1 MFDIGWSEL
10 AVIAV
15 VALIVI
21 GPKDLPRVLYTAGK
35 MAGKARATLR
45 ELQQGIEDIGREAE
59 LDELRKTIDATR
71 DFDVN
76 KQGGKKVRSAVDPDR
91 EIEAAFDMEQER
103 PRRAPDEVSA
113 TRELPPAP
121 EDLPPPLPA
130 PTAAAPAVPPPEPAP
145 TRPATASQAG
155 DDTSADRR

>member
-71 DFDVN
+71 DFDLRKQAN
-76 KQGGKKVRSAVDPDR
+76 KRIRSAVDP
-91 EIEAAFDMEQER
+91 EGEVEAAFDMEQER
-103 PRRAPDEVSA
+103 PKPSPEQAPGQDSD
-113 TRELPPAP
+113 TRQLPPAP
-121 EDLPPPLPA
+121 
-130 PTAAAPAVPPPEPAP
+130 
-145 TRPATASQAG
+145 Q
-155 DDTSADRR
+155 

>member
-71 DFDVN
+71 DFDVR
-76 KQGGKKVRSAVDPDR
+76 KQVGKKIRSAVDPDR
-91 EIEAAFDMEQER
+91 EIEAAFDVGQER
-103 PRRAPDEVSA
+103 PLRAPNEEA
-113 TRELPPAP
+113 GTRELPPAP
-121 EDLPPPLPA
+121 EDLPPPLPS
-130 PTAAAPAVPPPEPAP
+130 PTATTPAVPPPEAAP

-155 DDTSADRR
+155 DGASVERT